1 MRITINLNILIT
13 YFAYITDLNNADMC
27 ILEKILSV
35 SNTTTPTPPP
45 PPTTK
50 LSQVLIHLNDQPV
63 GASPETLGTV
73 KAWKRQESA
82 TTSTPNVDRCAAE
95 NTAPHHAWERRHLLE
110 SAMRCPLKQVA
121 YFYPRMRRNHS
132 VPSGIPVSCHKWNP
146 LKTTIPEMNAPLEE
160 GRR

>member
-27 ILEKILSV
+27 VQENIMFP
-35 SNTTTPTPPP
+35 TTTT
-45 PPTTK
+45 TTK

-95 NTAPHHAWERRHLLE
+95 NTAPRHAWERRHLLE